1 MKKWIQN
8 NRFTLIGALLGGVGG
23 FIYWRFVG
31 CSSGTC
37 LITSRPVNSILYFS
51 LMGALLLSMLPSSG
65 RPSSTNNS

>member
-1 MKKWIQN
+1 MKKWVRN
-8 NRFTLIGALLGGVGG
+8 KRFTLIGALLGGVGG

-51 LMGALLLSMLPSSG
+51 LMGALLLSMFQSSG
-65 RPSSTNNS
+65 RPSSNNNL